1 MKALRNADLI
11 FAMALVLSVPM
22 RLDASEGLAAPRAG
36 SEHGDASG
44 GQDAPT
50 LVYVANQGVATVTV
64 IDSETLEIVDVV
76 DLKALGFSAN
86 ARPHHIVVEPDGS
99 HWYVSMIGENRVLKF
114 DQDNELVGQAEFLV
128 PGMLALHPDGER
140 LFVGRSMA
148 AVNPPQRIGVIDR
161 GDMSV
166 DEIDVFY
173 PRPHALAVH
182 PSGDWVYSASLAANQ
197 MGAIDAQTDALELV
211 TLEGDTHTLVQ
222 FAVSPDGNTLVATG
236 QLTGLLLIFDISD
249 PGAPALTGTVD
260 VGAHPWHPV
269 FTPDGRLVYFGNK
282 VANTV
287 TAVDMETREVVAVIE
302 DEAIAQPHGSGV
314 TPDGR
319 RVFISSNN
327 TGGGMDMSGGAD
339 GHEMPGYVVVIDT
352 ATQEVVGVVEVG
364 ANATGV
370 GIRPAS

>member
-1 MKALRNADLI
+1 MKAIRNAGLI
-11 FAMALVLSVPM
+11 FSAALVLSVPM
-22 RLDASEGLAAPRAG
+22 GLGATEGLPAMPGTDAHGNASE
-36 SEHGDASG
+36 

-114 DQDNELVGQAEFLV
+114 DRDNELVGQAEFLV

-148 AVNPPQRIGVIDR
+148 AVNPPQRIGVIERD
-161 GDMSV
+161 DMSV
-166 DEIDVFY
+166 DEIGVFY

-197 MGAIDAQTDALELV
+197 MGAIDAETDALELV

-236 QLTGLLLIFDISD
+236 QLTALFLIFDISD
-249 PGAPALTGTVD
+249 PGVPALTGTVE

-287 TAVDMETREVVAVIE
+287 TVVDMDAREVVAVIE

-327 TGGGMDMSGGAD
+327 MGGGMDMSGGGD
-339 GHEMPGYVVVIDT
+339 GQPGYVVVIDT
-352 ATQEVVGVVEVG
+352 GTQEVVGVVEVG